1 MPLIKLYYGDTYTT
15 QTIET
20 INTVIHHSLESC
32 FKIPAD
38 DTFQLWVPMTQKN
51 NFVDDCYLL
60 AGGQRNKQFLYIEIF
75 CGPGRTIS
83 QKKALYQTIAEQID
97 LKTSLTKENIFIL
110 LNEVPLENWSFGDGK
125 AQMIQE

>member
-15 QTIET
+15 ETIET

-60 AGGQRNKQFLYIEIF
+60 AGGQRNNQFLYIEIF
-75 CGPGRTIS
+75 CGLGRTIS

-125 AQMIQE
+125 AQMIQ